1 MPIHILR
8 RGLAHDLIF
17 SLVGSTIFAIGL
29 NCFEIPNGIA
39 AGGAAGLAT
48 VISALVTR
56 YLGIRIGVGSL
67 VLAMNALILI
77 PVYRSGGLRYAVR
90 TISGAVA
97 SALLTDLLAPFVPVL
112 GDGDLLLCAIWGGVV
127 CGFGVGLI
135 FRAGGSTGGTDVL
148 AQFIAK
154 RSTLSVGTAS
164 MVTDMAVVLSSVL
177 AFGVEHALYAAV
189 CLYVGSRLVDMV
201 VDGGNTRRA
210 VYVISHQP
218 DMLEELINTE
228 LGLSCTRLMAEQGRR
243 RNMSPVL
250 LVVVGKGELAML
262 RNLVLEADHHA
273 NLIVSSVSETFGEAF
288 GTAES

>member
-8 RGLAHDLIF
+8 RGLARDLIF
-17 SLVGSTIFAIGL
+17 ILVGSTIFAIGL

-218 DMLEELINTE
+218 DMLEELMWERASSRCCAIWC
-228 LGLSCTRLMAEQGRR
+228 SRR
-243 RNMSPVL
+243 ITMPT
-250 LVVVGKGELAML
+250 
-262 RNLVLEADHHA
+262 
-273 NLIVSSVSETFGEAF
+273 SSSRR
-288 GTAES
+288 